1 MRNRYFDGISIQNH
15 RTENM
20 DSLLLSSRSIG
31 NKRLL
36 LSAVCDG
43 VGSTKDGAFA
53 AYTTIRLLSDWFDAV
68 EMGTRLGLQLRDKV
82 LEINQFITEEANKR
96 NLNTASTL
104 SSLLLIDDYY
114 YIIHL
119 GDSRIYSYENET
131 LRQMTDDDVSEE
143 GKLTSYLGRGQ
154 KLIPH
159 YDEGSAYGKQ
169 FLLCSDGL
177 YKKLDDN
184 MISAAFRCLAPNNL
198 RQEAL
203 NLSRLAIERGERDN
217 ISVALII

>member
-1 MRNRYFDGISIQNH
+1 MS
-15 RTENM
+15 
-20 DSLLLSSRSIG
+20 
-31 NKRLL
+31 
-36 LSAVCDG
+36 
-43 VGSTKDGAFA
+43 
-53 AYTTIRLLSDWFDAV
+53 RLLSVDRIVIRSRKRCRRAV
-68 EMGTRLGLQLRDKV
+68 YFSTTPTPWMLKGLDCWILRFY
-82 LEINQFITEEANKR
+82 N
-96 NLNTASTL
+96 
-104 SSLLLIDDYY
+104 
-114 YIIHL
+114 IIHL